1 MYNQWDKLEV
11 FLAQPIVF
19 VFIFIWIVC
28 GWVAT
33 QTGNAKVMYFAF
45 IMTGLMF
52 VYKLLPL

>member
-11 FLAQPIVF
+11 FLAQPIVV
-19 VFIFIWIVC
+19 VFIFIWMVC

-45 IMTGLMF
+45 VMTFLMF
-52 VYKLLPL
+52 IFKMLPL